1 MTQPNPLLTTAL
13 GAVRNLIKPVNY
25 RRSDTSASSVADD
38 GLASLNNDRHFPAAA
53 GVLEHLLQLLGVFL
67 DVKIDR
73 LVAIG

>member
-53 GVLEHLLQLLGVFL
+53 GVLEHLLQLLCVCL
-67 DVKIDR
+67 NIEIDR